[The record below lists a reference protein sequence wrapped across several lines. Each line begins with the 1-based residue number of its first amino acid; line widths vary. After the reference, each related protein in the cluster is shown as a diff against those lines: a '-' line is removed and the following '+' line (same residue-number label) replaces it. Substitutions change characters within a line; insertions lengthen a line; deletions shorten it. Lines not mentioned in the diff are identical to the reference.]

1 MNGRVYDYNLG
12 RFMSVDPFIQ
22 APTSTQSVNPYSYI
36 MNNPL
41 AGTDPTG
48 YEGVMTGSRIEGVD
62 TGASGAAFGA
72 KAEMGTIK
80 ADSGASKSQSTQQAS
95 STATQQNVAEVG
107 GLKQNA
113 AKGDSGTNQSQSGW
127 GVWDSIQTGLDVVGM
142 VPILGEVADFAN
154 AGISVARGD
163 YEGAALSMAAMVP
176 FVGNAAG
183 AAKIAR
189 SADKAIDAIP
199 LKNNSA
205 RKLLMARGATPKQ
218 AREVVSSFDGQIYA
232 TKGKAGDVFTITET
246 KSGSASGMFVT
257 RGSAGG
263 TPAERIQNLAL
274 PMSNTARVQGS
285 ATLTRSQ
292 VLLEGRVASQVG
304 NRGFGP
310 NATGGG
316 RQVVTDAFNGGIRR

>member
-1 MNGRVYDYNLG
+1 M
-12 RFMSVDPFIQ
+12 
-22 APTSTQSVNPYSYI
+22 
-36 MNNPL
+36 
-41 AGTDPTG
+41 
-48 YEGVMTGSRIEGVD
+48 
-62 TGASGAAFGA
+62 
-72 KAEMGTIK
+72 
-80 ADSGASKSQSTQQAS
+80 
-95 STATQQNVAEVG
+95 
-107 GLKQNA
+107 
-113 AKGDSGTNQSQSGW
+113 
-127 GVWDSIQTGLDVVGM
+127 VGM
-142 VPILGEVADFAN
+142 VPILGEAADFAN

-246 KSGSASGMFVT
+246 KPGSASGMFVT
-257 RGSAGG
+257 RGSAGA

-285 ATLTRSQ
+285 ATLTRPQ
-292 VLLEGRVASQVG
+292 ILLEGRVASQVG

-316 RQVVTDAFNGGIRR
+316 WQVVTDAFNGGIRR